1 MSFSIDKIR
10 SKRKKQREHI
20 NEIGKNNYY
29 FDYDLEKRIYC
40 YVCCGYMKKRYE
52 DKLDSEYKFN
62 SYSEWRRYV
71 YNKYEWYCKDGLMEF
86 SRYLN
91 QGIRNVKP
99 SREYWSL
106 VVPVLLSVCLAELFR
121 SFLEI
126 KTTFENSPILAL
138 IIAVVIGLGVWG
150 GVLWFMIWQTIKP
163 INDDNLDENMFIDYK
178 EIIDEIICS
187 KK

>member
-1 MSFSIDKIR
+1 MSFSIGKIM
-10 SKRKKQREHI
+10 SKRKKKREHI
-20 NEIGKNNYY
+20 NEIGKNNYF
-29 FDYDLEKRIYC
+29 FDYDFEKRIYC
-40 YVCCGYMKKRYE
+40 YVCCGYVKKSNE
-52 DKLDSEYKFN
+52 KELDSKYKFN
-62 SYSEWRRYV
+62 SYSEWKQYV

-91 QGIRNVKP
+91 QRIRNVKP

-106 VVPVLLSVCLAELFR
+106 VVPVLLSVGLAELFR
-121 SFLEI
+121 NFLEL
-126 KTTFENSPILAL
+126 KTNLENSPIWAS
-138 IIAVVIGLGVWG
+138 IVAVVIGLGMYG
-150 GVLWFMIWQTIKP
+150 GVLWFMIRQTIEP